1 MSKSTNP
8 KRPRDINQIAF
19 QIVQEA
25 TGQAPKQI
33 EEPVDPVSAA
43 ASALGRLGAK
53 KGGHARAAKL
63 TPERRKEIAR
73 KAIAARWDKKSN
85 QSSD

>member
-1 MSKSTNP
+1 MSKNTHP
-8 KRPRDINQIAF
+8 KRPRDINQIAY

-25 TGQAPKQI
+25 TGQAPKPQ
-33 EEPVDPVSAA
+33 EEPIDPIKSA

-53 KGGHARAAKL
+53 KGGHARAEKL

-73 KAIAARWDKKSN
+73 KAITARWEKKKST
-85 QSSD
+85 